1 MRVSNAVLEMR
12 QARLYFDPCFLSLHN
27 LSDELIIMAKKKAPA
42 AAKKKRTGRIIL
54 KTGEALVEAEQ
65 AWSAAE
71 PEVVIGELDGPVGY
85 AIAQLIGNQVKGHTK
100 VFAILN
106 SDVQIRPAT
115 VMVSK
120 VTVNSA
126 KYTNI
131 LMGTVQAAIA
141 HGVLD
146 AVREGHI
153 PKSKVNDL
161 GIIVSVWLDPSIV
174 DEKFDPN
181 VLFETNRAATTK
193 AIAKALSDE
202 PSIDWLLKNQDKVPH
217 FFHQLALEGKLD

>member
-1 MRVSNAVLEMR
+1 
-12 QARLYFDPCFLSLHN
+12 
-27 LSDELIIMAKKKAPA
+27 MAKKKKSDKGATKLPA
-42 AAKKKRTGRIIL
+42 GRIVL
-54 KTGEALVEAEQ
+54 RTGEALVEAEP

-85 AIAQLIGNQVKGHTK
+85 AMANLIGNQVKGHTK

-115 VMVSK
+115 LMVSK
-120 VTVNSA
+120 VTVNNE

-146 AVREGHI
+146 AVRAGDI
-153 PKSKVNDL
+153 PKKKANDL
-161 GIIVSVWLDPSIV
+161 GIIISVWLDPSIV
-174 DEKFDPN
+174 DADVDYKI
-181 VLFETNRAATTK
+181 LFQTNREATAK
-193 AIAKALSDE
+193 AIHKAMYNE
-202 PSIDWLLKNQDKVPH
+202 PSIDWLLKNQDNVEH
-217 FFHQLALEGKLD
+217 YFHQLALTGGI